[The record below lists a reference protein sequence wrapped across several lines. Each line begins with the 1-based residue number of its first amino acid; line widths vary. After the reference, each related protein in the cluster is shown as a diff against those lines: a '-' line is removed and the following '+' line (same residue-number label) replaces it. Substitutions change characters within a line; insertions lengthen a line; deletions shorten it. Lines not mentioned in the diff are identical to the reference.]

1 MLDFMI
7 VTSLLH
13 SDPMAT
19 ELECGYIGLDIVD
32 QMHGVELHSMYWQE
46 EPYWQ
51 LLISY
56 MGWFVGVV

>member
-32 QMHGVELHSMYWQE
+32 MQFKEHDGSQQGVELHSMY
-46 EPYWQ
+46 
-51 LLISY
+51 
-56 MGWFVGVV
+56 